1 MSRQEGLTD
10 GDEVLRLPWLAGAK
24 RPVVEQ
30 QPVCRLSQELQ
41 GDVALEAR
49 PDGREPGVAVAAEAV
64 FGLLALGAVQG
75 GGTATPGDTELLS
88 VCTRRTTT
96 IIPGDKD
103 AVFE

>member
-1 MSRQEGLTD
+1 M
-10 GDEVLRLPWLAGAK
+10 AGAK

-30 QPVCRLSQELQ
+30 QPVCRLGQELQ
-41 GDVALEAR
+41 GDVALETR
-49 PDGREPGVAVAAEAV
+49 PEGREPGVALAAEAV

-88 VCTRRTTT
+88 VCTRLLHSSTT
-96 IIPGDKD
+96 IISGDKD